1 VCDVADGTCIHL
13 ATCDDFNDCT
23 TEMCD
28 PADESCSTPSP
39 VADGTQCEGG
49 TCRAGACELAGTVLP
64 CTEQGI
70 RNAIAAGDGT
80 YLFACDGTTPVVTQ
94 AEIEIDND
102 VILDGEGKLTV
113 DGNCEHRVFSVP
125 ETVTAELRDFVIT
138 GGATPGEGGGIR
150 NLGTLTVTNTTVY
163 GNTGDYNGGGIE
175 SDGTLTLTNSTVS
188 GNRGG
193 SGGGIYVGHS
203 GILTVTNSTLSGNT
217 TDSCGGGIDVDGA
230 VALVN
235 STVSGNT
242 SNGCADEL
250 FNQGFL
256 VLVGSIVSGDADQN
270 CSGVTSL
277 GYNIE
282 SPLDTCGF
290 DQATDHVNLSAEALA
305 LGPLQD
311 NGGPTETHALGAGS
325 VAIDQIP
332 EADCEVDTDQ
342 RGEPRP
348 GDSMCDVGAFEV
360 QGPIKSGLWL
370 GGSPAS
376 NTDGNPFD
384 TGWAICFYVNED
396 GTALTP
402 STDCDIDGNDDEAYM
417 LEVSWKNDVGAGT
430 VQGEVGVCNG
440 NPEQD
445 NESIGIGDSSVLIGT
460 LDGLDYV
467 PIENNSFVIEFVA
480 PGITYGEIQGT
491 FNGDTASGTATWT
504 WSPGMGFSQCE
515 LDGGWTATPAE
526 TDCTVVDDFTECRSD
541 GMVGFCRQD
550 LCVTMECSGLE
561 DGTICENA
569 VLGDGWLGVCEA
581 GQCTKPEDCTGLPD
595 GLICTG
601 GDGGFCEG
609 GECVPL
615 P

>member
-1 VCDVADGTCIHL
+1 MRYLFGLLCVCALGMCPLAACSGTGGEGGSGGSAGDGGSGGDEGTGGSAGTDVIGCDFALCDGVECDDGNLCTRDVCDVADGTCIHV

-80 YLFACDGTTPVVTQ
+80 YIFACDGTTPVVTQ

-125 ETVTAELRDFVIT
+125 EMVTVELRDFVIT

-230 VALVN
+230 AALVN
-235 STVSGNT
+235 STVSGNI

-311 NGGPTETHALGAGS
+311 NGGLTETHALGAGS

-332 EADCEVDTDQ
+332 SVDCKVTTDQ

-348 GDSMCDVGAFEV
+348 FPGGTMCDVGAFEW
-360 QGPIKSGLWL
+360 GRC
-370 GGSPAS
+370 AS
-376 NTDGNPFD
+376 DD
-384 TGWAICFYVNED
+384 
-396 GTALTP
+396 
-402 STDCDIDGNDDEAYM
+402 DCDDDDHCTD
-417 LEVSWKNDVGAGT
+417 DVCDPT
-430 VQGEVGVCNG
+430 
-440 NPEQD
+440 
-445 NESIGIGDSSVLIGT
+445 SGICDH
-460 LDGLDYV
+460 
-467 PIENNSFVIEFVA
+467 
-480 PGITYGEIQGT
+480 
-491 FNGDTASGTATWT
+491 
-504 WSPGMGFSQCE
+504 
-515 LDGGWTATPAE
+515 
-526 TDCTVVDDFTECRSD
+526 SD
-541 GMVGFCRQD
+541 WC
-550 LCVTMECSGLE
+550 
-561 DGTICENA
+561 I
-569 VLGDGWLGVCEA
+569 
-581 GQCTKPEDCTGLPD
+581 
-595 GLICTG
+595 
-601 GDGGFCEG
+601 
-609 GECVPL
+609 
-615 P
+615 